1 MDTRYAPVFLSHGS
15 PMTALDAGPAGAFW
29 RALGRAIDA
38 GVAAGG
44 TAPSAIVV
52 LSAHTLALPSVPS
65 RPPRAAAPEQGRVP
79 HGGGRGTPR
88 PGRSFTLA
96 GARHQA
102 VHDFGGFPQAL
113 YDLRYEVAGVP
124 CLAPHVEQ
132 LLQWAGIEA
141 EHADAGGL
149 DHGIWVPLRDI
160 RPLGDIPVLPVAF
173 PPDYSPEQLFELGA
187 ALSPLI
193 DEGVWII
200 GTGSIT
206 HNLRLGLPRAEP
218 VAEIPASAAFRTWF
232 AERSAVR
239 DWPALLSYR
248 TQAPEAQYMHPTDE
262 HLLPW
267 FIAAG
272 AGGPEHAPIR
282 LHASVAGGHLGM
294 DAYAF
299 GADARALADGVAAAA
314 ATS

>member
-38 GVAAGG
+38 RVAAGG
-44 TAPSAIVV
+44 AAPSAIVV
-52 LSAHTLALPSVPS
+52 LSAHTLA
-65 RPPRAAAPEQGRVP
+65 RRAV
-79 HGGGRGTPR
+79 
-88 PGRSFTLA
+88 TLA
-96 GARHQA
+96 GKRHQA

-132 LLQWAGIEA
+132 LLQWAGIDV

-173 PPDYSPEQLFELGA
+173 PPDCTPGQLFELGA

-193 DEGVWII
+193 DESAWII

-218 VAEIPASAAFRTWF
+218 VPEIPASTAFRAWF
-232 AERSAVR
+232 AERSAAR
-239 DWPALLSYR
+239 DWPSLLSYR
-248 TQAPEAQYMHPTDE
+248 TQAPEAQFMHPTDE

-299 GADARALADGVAAAA
+299 GADAPALARAVETAAAA
-314 ATS
+314 A

>member
-1 MDTRYAPVFLSHGS
+1 MDTRYPPVFLSHGS
-15 PMTALDAGPAGAFW
+15 PMTALDAGAAGAFW
-29 RALGRAIDA
+29 RRLGLAIDA
-38 GVAAGG
+38 RVAAGG
-44 TAPSAIVV
+44 AAPSAIVV
-52 LSAHTLALPSVPS
+52 LSAHTLA
-65 RPPRAAAPEQGRVP
+65 RRAV
-79 HGGGRGTPR
+79 
-88 PGRSFTLA
+88 TLA

-132 LLQWAGIEA
+132 LLQWAGIEV
-141 EHADAGGL
+141 EHADAAGL

-173 PPDYSPEQLFELGA
+173 PPDWTPQQLFELGA
-187 ALSPLI
+187 ALGPLI
-193 DEGVWII
+193 DEGVWIV

-218 VAEIPASAAFRTWF
+218 VAEIPASAAFRAWF
-232 AERSAVR
+232 ADRSAAR
-239 DWPALLSYR
+239 DWPSLWNYRAL
-248 TQAPEAQYMHPTDE
+248 APEAQFMHPTDE

-272 AGGPEHAPIR
+272 AGGEEHAAIR

-299 GADARALADGVAAAA
+299 GADARALAHDVEAVAGTA
-314 ATS
+314 

>member
-38 GVAAGG
+38 RVAAGG
-44 TAPSAIVV
+44 TPPSAIVA
-52 LSAHTLALPSVPS
+52 LSAHTLA
-65 RPPRAAAPEQGRVP
+65 RRAV
-79 HGGGRGTPR
+79 
-88 PGRSFTLA
+88 TLA
-96 GARHQA
+96 GARHEA

-113 YDLRYEVAGVP
+113 YELRYDVAGVP

-132 LLQWAGIEA
+132 LLQWAGLEV
-141 EHADAGGL
+141 EHADASGL

-160 RPLGDIPVLPVAF
+160 RPHADIPVLPVAF
-173 PPDYSPEQLFELGA
+173 PPDRTPEQLFELGA
-187 ALSPLI
+187 ALGSLV

-206 HNLRLGLPRAEP
+206 HNLRLGLPRGDDVPEF
-218 VAEIPASAAFRTWF
+218 PARF
-232 AERSAVR
+232 AERSAAR
-239 DWPALLSYR
+239 DWPALWQYR
-248 TQAPEAQYMHPTDE
+248 ALAPDARFMHPTDE

-272 AGGPEHAPIR
+272 AGGTEAAPIR

-299 GADARALADGVAAAA
+299 GADARALADDVEAASAI
-314 ATS
+314 

>member
-1 MDTRYAPVFLSHGS
+1 MDTRYPPVFLSHGS

-29 RALGRAIDA
+29 RRLGRAIDA
-38 GVAAGG
+38 RVAAGG
-44 TAPSAIVV
+44 AAPSAIVV
-52 LSAHTLALPSVPS
+52 LSAHTLA
-65 RPPRAAAPEQGRVP
+65 RRAV
-79 HGGGRGTPR
+79 
-88 PGRSFTLA
+88 TLA

-132 LLQWAGIEA
+132 LLQWAGLEV
-141 EHADAGGL
+141 EHADAAGL

-173 PPDYSPEQLFELGA
+173 PPDWTPQQLFELGA

-206 HNLRLGLPRAEP
+206 HNLRLGLPRAEQM
-218 VAEIPASAAFRTWF
+218 AEIPASAAFRAWF
-232 AERSAVR
+232 ADRSAAR
-239 DWPALLSYR
+239 DWPSLWNYR
-248 TQAPEAQYMHPTDE
+248 TLAPEAQFMHPTDE

-272 AGGPEHAPIR
+272 AGGEEHAAIR

-299 GADARALADGVAAAA
+299 GADAPALAHDVEAVASTA
-314 ATS
+314 

>member
-15 PMTALDAGPAGAFW
+15 PMTALEPGAAGAFW
-29 RALGRAIDA
+29 RDLGRAIDA
-38 GVAAGG
+38 RVAAGDA
-44 TAPSAIVV
+44 APAAIVA
-52 LSAHTLALPSVPS
+52 LSAHTLA
-65 RPPRAAAPEQGRVP
+65 RRAV
-79 HGGGRGTPR
+79 
-88 PGRSFTLA
+88 TLA
-96 GARHQA
+96 GARHA
-102 VHDFGGFPQAL
+102 AIHDFGGFPQAL

-132 LLQWAGIEA
+132 LLQWAAIEV
-141 EHADAGGL
+141 EHADASGL
-149 DHGIWVPLRDI
+149 DHGIWVPLRTI

-173 PPDYSPEQLFELGA
+173 PPNRTPEQLFELGA
-187 ALSPLI
+187 ALQPLI

-218 VAEIPASAAFRTWF
+218 VPEIPASAAFRAWF
-232 AERSAVR
+232 ADRSAAR
-239 DWPALLSYR
+239 DWASLWHYRAL
-248 TQAPEAQYMHPTDE
+248 APEAQYMHPTDE

-272 AGGPEHAPIR
+272 AGGLAHAPQR
-282 LHASVAGGHLGM
+282 VHASVAGGHLGM

-299 GADARALADGVAAAA
+299 GPDAPALARAVDRSA
-314 ATS
+314 ATV

>member
-38 GVAAGG
+38 RVAAGG
-44 TAPSAIVV
+44 AAPSAIVA
-52 LSAHTLALPSVPS
+52 LSAHTLA
-65 RPPRAAAPEQGRVP
+65 RRAV
-79 HGGGRGTPR
+79 
-88 PGRSFTLA
+88 TLA

-102 VHDFGGFPQAL
+102 VHDFGGFPQPL
-113 YDLRYEVAGVP
+113 YDLRYDVAGVP

-132 LLQWAGIEA
+132 LLQWAGIEV

-160 RPLGDIPVLPVAF
+160 RPRADVPVLPLAF
-173 PPDYSPEQLFELGA
+173 PPDYTPQQLFELGA

-193 DEGVWII
+193 DEGVWIV

-206 HNLRLGLPRAEP
+206 HNLRLGLPRADD
-218 VAEIPASAAFRTWF
+218 VAEIPASAAFRAWF
-232 AERSAVR
+232 ADRSAAR
-239 DWPALLSYR
+239 DWPALWRYR
-248 TQAPEAQYMHPTDE
+248 TLAPDASFMHPTDE

-272 AGGPEHAPIR
+272 AGGVDDAPIR

-299 GADARALADGVAAAA
+299 GADARALADDVEAAAA
-314 ATS
+314 M